1 LNAIGRLSPQVLHL
15 STQTYDASVH
25 YQQVRD
31 NWIGVSTPD
40 GR

>member
-1 LNAIGRLSPQVLHL
+1 MGLATNV
-15 STQTYDASVH
+15 YDPSVH

-31 NWIGVSTPD
+31 NWAGVRTPD